1 MDGCRLS
8 EVSKDYLT
16 AFYRIL
22 DEMIR
27 DMTSAELT
35 DSISH
40 NFIVQMIPHHQAA
53 IGMSRNILQYTT
65 NLQLQEIAS
74 NIIETQTQSVEQMS
88 AILCRCSEQMDA
100 ERDRRLYQR
109 RMEQIMRTMFA
120 DMSCARAG
128 NRVDC
133 NFLREMIPHHR
144 GAVQM
149 SKNALQYALCPGLYP
164 ILEAII
170 ASQERGICQMERL
183 LRCIGCAPALRGGET
198 RR

>member
-8 EVSKDYLT
+8 EVSKTYLGE
-16 AFYRIL
+16 FYRIL
-22 DEMIR
+22 NEMIR
-27 DMTSAELT
+27 GMTSVELT

-53 IGMSRNILQYTT
+53 IEMSRNILNYTT

-74 NIIETQTQSVEQMS
+74 NIIEEQTQSIEQMKS
-88 AILCRCSEQMDA
+88 ILCRCSEQMDSA
-100 ERDRRLYQR
+100 RDQCLYQR
-109 RMEQIMRTMFA
+109 RTDQIMHIMFA

-149 SKNALQYALCPGLYP
+149 SRNALRYELCAGLEP

-170 ASQERGICQMERL
+170 TSQERGICQMERL
-183 LRCIGCAPALRGGET
+183 FRCIGCGT
-198 RR
+198 IM